1 MRLRPEQLTAH
12 LQQTLQAVY
21 VVSGDE
27 PLLVQ
32 ECCDQIRRAARAAG
46 CAERELFEVG
56 VAGFRWSDLVAS
68 AASLSLFSDRKLTEL
83 RVPGGKPGAEGSKAI
98 IEYLGLAAQDS
109 LLLLVAGKIDKQSM
123 QSKWFKALEGCGVVV
138 QVWPVDARSLP
149 RWLEQRVQ
157 AAGLRIDSDALQL
170 LCERVEGNLLA
181 AVQEVEKL
189 ALLAEAGHISVETVV
204 ASVAENARYN
214 PFELADIALR
224 GDARAGLRMLHGL
237 RAEGTE
243 PAVVLWALAKDI
255 RTLHQLHGDCAGG
268 KSLQQAMQAR
278 RVWKNRMSLLQ
289 GALARHDRDSLHHL
303 LEQATAVDGSV
314 KGYAPG
320 KPWDH
325 LESLVVALC

>member
-1 MRLRPEQLTAH
+1 MRLRPEQLSAH
-12 LQQTLQAVY
+12 LQQHLLPVY

-27 PLLVQ
+27 PLVVQ

-46 CAERELFEVG
+46 CAERELLEVG
-56 VAGFRWSDLVAS
+56 AAGFRWSDLVAS
-68 AASLSLFSDRKLTEL
+68 AASLSLFSERKLTEL
-83 RVPGGKPGAEGSKAI
+83 RVPGGKPGTEGSKAI
-98 IEYLGLAAQDS
+98 TEYLGLAAQDS
-109 LLLLVAGKIDKQSM
+109 LLLLVAGKIDKQST
-123 QSKWFKALEGCGVVV
+123 QSKWFKALDSHGAVV
-138 QVWPVDARSLP
+138 QVWPVDATSLP
-149 RWLEQRVQ
+149 RWLDQRIK
-157 AAGLRIDSDALQL
+157 AAGLRIDDDALQL

-189 ALLAEAGHISVETVV
+189 ALLAVAGHITVETVV
-204 ASVAENARYN
+204 TSVAENARYS

-255 RTLHQLHGDCAGG
+255 RTLHQLQGDCSGG

-278 RVWKNRMSLLQ
+278 RVWKNRMPLLQ
-289 GALARHDRDSLHHL
+289 GALNRHDPDSLHQL
-303 LEQATAVDGSV
+303 LEQATAVDGSI
-314 KGYAPG
+314 KGYGTG

-325 LESLVVALC
+325 LESLVTALC